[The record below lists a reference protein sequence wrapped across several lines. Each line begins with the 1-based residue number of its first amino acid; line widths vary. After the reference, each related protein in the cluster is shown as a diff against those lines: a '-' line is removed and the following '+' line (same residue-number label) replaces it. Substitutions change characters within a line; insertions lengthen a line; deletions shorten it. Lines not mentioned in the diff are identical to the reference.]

1 MKKRLSLSLLGAF
14 LAASVC
20 LMGYTPGAAA
30 VDAVT
35 LEVYNPTGA
44 FETTQLHASRLGD
57 LNGKT
62 ICELSNDSW
71 QAHRTFPAVRD
82 LLQRKYPTAKI
93 IPFTEFPQGNTGID
107 DDKTAALAKK
117 KGCQA
122 VIVGNAG

>member
-1 MKKRLSLSLLGAF
+1 MKRKIGWSVIGMFLVASLCFIGHL
-14 LAASVC
+14 
-20 LMGYTPGAAA
+20 PGAAA
-30 VDAVT
+30 EDAVT

-44 FETTQLHASRLGD
+44 FEITQLHAARVGD
-57 LNGKT
+57 LSGKT

-71 QAHRTFPAVRD
+71 QAHRTFPAVRE

-107 DDKTAALAKK
+107 DDKTAAMAKK